1 MLYVA
6 DAVGAT
12 ISEPSVPAQA
22 VNSDRTILATLVATA
37 ETNVVAAGAI
47 VQAEKNS
54 VNSKVDG
61 GSVDSGGSDI
71 SESSDDGSSSSGDD
85 AGKNS
90 TSALHQHQHQQPQ
103 PSRQRI
109 SAVKVTPPSA
119 DKASVKSTKIEMP
132 AGLNYVFDSHPANK
146 HHHHDYR

>member
-6 DAVGAT
+6 DGVGAT

-37 ETNVVAAGAI
+37 ETTVVAAGAL

-61 GSVDSGGSDI
+61 GSVDSSGSDI
-71 SESSDDGSSSSGDD
+71 SDSSDDGSSSSGDD
-85 AGKNS
+85 AEKNS
-90 TSALHQHQHQQPQ
+90 TSALHQHQQPQ